1 MLSINTNSAYTYG
14 CQTAAYRRQ
23 NIQKTFAENVN
34 QQLTPP
40 SVIHIGELGFGADN
54 LGRQYALNYAEDS
67 TDENPIVIARGNDEY
82 RLTCPSFSSASMLPN
97 LSNKPS

>member
-34 QQLTPP
+34 QQLTSP
-40 SVIHIGELGFGADN
+40 SVIHLNKKGVLIYAD
-54 LGRQYALNYAEDS
+54 
-67 TDENPIVIARGNDEY
+67 
-82 RLTCPSFSSASMLPN
+82 
-97 LSNKPS
+97 

>member
-14 CQTAAYRRQ
+14 CQTAAYRRP
-23 NIQKTFAENVN
+23 NIQKTFAGTVN

-67 TDENPIVIARGNDEY
+67 TDENPIVIAKGNDEY
-82 RLTCPSFSSASMLPN
+82 GQQFEERIYINDIDLNNA
-97 LSNKPS
+97 

>member
-40 SVIHIGELGFGADN
+40 SVIH
-54 LGRQYALNYAEDS
+54 LNKKA
-67 TDENPIVIARGNDEY
+67 
-82 RLTCPSFSSASMLPN
+82 C
-97 LSNKPS
+97 